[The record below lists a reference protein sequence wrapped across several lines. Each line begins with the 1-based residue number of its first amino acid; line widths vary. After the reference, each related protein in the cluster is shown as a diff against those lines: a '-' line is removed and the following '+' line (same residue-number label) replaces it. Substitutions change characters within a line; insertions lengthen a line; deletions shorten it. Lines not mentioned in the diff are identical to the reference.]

1 MGARRPPVLL
11 ECCESCISWL
21 GEETALAFCIVTY
34 FTQSRH
40 SHCLTKTPAR
50 LTGDKMET
58 YLNVQPQKEKLELN
72 LETKKRT
79 VKQFST
85 RGLLDTK
92 KVCVLQNVFKK
103 LYELC

>member
-1 MGARRPPVLL
+1 
-11 ECCESCISWL
+11 
-21 GEETALAFCIVTY
+21 
-34 FTQSRH
+34 
-40 SHCLTKTPAR
+40 
-50 LTGDKMET
+50 MET